1 MQPHDEFAH
10 RITAAPQDVSLPVF
24 EELQG
29 QGYNRVKWHTS
40 PGATDG
46 PCIAKNDD
54 DWDLG
59 EFLLG
64 PTGAGLQHA
73 APIYERTHVGCHCAV
88 TVSGPGLPDV
98 IVTAFGRQ

>member
-1 MQPHDEFAH
+1 MKSHEQFKHQL
-10 RITAAPQDVSLPVF
+10 TAAPQDVSLPVF
-24 EELQG
+24 EELKS
-29 QGYNRVKWHTS
+29 QGYDKATWHTS

-54 DWDLG
+54 SWSLE

-73 APIYERTHVGCHCAV
+73 APVYERTHVGCHCSV
-88 TVSGPGLPDV
+88 VVSGPGLPDV
-98 IVTAFGRQ
+98 IVTAFGKQ